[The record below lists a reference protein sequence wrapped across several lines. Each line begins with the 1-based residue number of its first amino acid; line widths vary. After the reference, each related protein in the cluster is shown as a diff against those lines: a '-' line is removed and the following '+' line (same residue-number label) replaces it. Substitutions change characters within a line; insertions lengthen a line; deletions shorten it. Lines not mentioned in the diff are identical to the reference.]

1 MIKTVDI
8 KNDDFWVKVVE
19 MLQQNWAL
27 VEPTPS
33 AGVCVY
39 FIGDTSGVFD
49 EITFQ
54 SEDDAINALR
64 RNGFTRYADD
74 EKLQSFLHPLSAPF
88 HRDQHPNGPI
98 YSLGRYWKS

>member
-1 MIKTVDI
+1 MTDLVEIASE
-8 KNDDFWVKVVE
+8 DFWVKVVE

-27 VEPTPS
+27 IEPTPS
-33 AGVCVY
+33 GSVCVY

-64 RNGFTRYADD
+64 RNGFSRYADD
-74 EKLQSFLHPLSAPF
+74 EKLQSFLHPPSAPF
-88 HRDQHPNGPI
+88 HRQLHPNGPI
-98 YSLGRYWKS
+98 YSSGKYWVE